1 MADES
6 VTEQMKDLKMDEK
19 KVSDVH
25 EVSWLANVSELKK
38 SSGDG
43 HSMLLSKPLMRNFF

>member
-38 SSGDG
+38 SSETVIACCCQN
-43 HSMLLSKPLMRNFF
+43 L

>member
-6 VTEQMKDLKMDEK
+6 VSEQMKDLKMDEK

-25 EVSWLANVSELKK
+25 AVSWLASELKK
-38 SSGDG
+38 SSETVIACCGQN
-43 HSMLLSKPLMRNFF
+43 P